1 MISRR
6 MRTKELVDLI
16 KDELLSSDLKPGS
29 PILSA
34 KDFAHKYN
42 TSVLTAHKVLK
53 GLADEGIINRVIGSG
68 SFVSERVNKKK
79 SFRIG
84 IGFATYPKD
93 EKGNDV
99 AFNTFH
105 NSTVEELRSRGHEA
119 LYLTYHD
126 LLNSEYMRKLDEE
139 LDGLILTKGFIDY
152 KTTANIKR
160 LRNRTVVI
168 QHINPFFEKFHQVVP
183 DLYGGYIKALGNISK
198 PLGDKIYAVGLKINQ
213 DRIEIFRRAAATAGI
228 ASASIDEIGE
238 PLLNGDY
245 GWETGRRLGE
255 KFARMEKPFIVSV
268 SDFLSFGIVEV
279 MLKNGK
285 KPGTD
290 FTLISFDDLEGDGF
304 IPFGEP
310 LLSSITFPKREIVVN
325 AIEILNETIEKAP
338 VCALIRRI
346 DTSFIQRKTTAGV
359 Q

>member
-84 IGFATYPKD
+84 IGFEVHPKD
-93 EKGNDV
+93 NKGENI
-99 AFNTFH
+99 AFNRFPNTI
-105 NSTVEELRSRGHEA
+105 VDELRKQHHEA
-119 LYLTYHD
+119 VYFTYHD
-126 LLNSEYMRKLDEE
+126 LLNSEYMQKAQKE
-139 LDGLILTKGFIDY
+139 LDGLILTKGFIDN
-152 KTTANIKR
+152 KTTKNIEC
-160 LRNRTVVI
+160 LRNRTVIV
-168 QHINPFFEKFHQVVP
+168 QHITPSLEKFHQVIP
-183 DLYGGYIKALGNISK
+183 DLYGGYIEAFEQIKK
-198 PLGDKIYAVGLKINQ
+198 PEGKIYVVAPRFNH
-213 DRIEIFRRAAATAGI
+213 DRIELFHRAATALEIDAG
-228 ASASIDEIGE
+228 SIEEISE
-238 PLLNGDY
+238 PQLYGDY
-245 GWETGRRLGE
+245 GWLCGRKLGE
-255 KFARMEKPFIVSV
+255 KFSSMEKPFIISG
-268 SDFLSFGIVEV
+268 SDFMSFGIVDA

-290 FTLISFDDLEGDGF
+290 FTLISFDDLEGEGYV
-304 IPFGEP
+304 PFGEP
-310 LLSSITFPKREIVVN
+310 VLSSITFPKKALAEN
-325 AIEILNETIEKAP
+325 ALKLLLEVIEQKPEDTIIHRLN
-338 VCALIRRI
+338 
-346 DTSFIQRKTTAGV
+346 TSFIPRKTTLRK
-359 Q
+359 